1 MQYKQNLLILLGF
14 SRVTVQEAL
23 AENTGDYCSYR
34 SSQKQSST
42 TYSGKV
48 KMKRTKADGSRA
60 CASREAEG

>member
-1 MQYKQNLLILLGF
+1 M
-14 SRVTVQEAL
+14 TVQEAL

-48 KMKRTKADGSRA
+48 KMKWTKADGSRA